1 MATFIKI
8 WGVAGD
14 FPGARI
20 AEQGSKDKYLK
31 TCDFEA
37 YEGRGSCT
45 FTDNIEDAM
54 MFISKAEAMLFWK
67 TQSKIRPKR
76 PDGKPNRPLTA
87 YHVEI
92 FEV

>member
-1 MATFIKI
+1 MVAVIKC

-14 FPGARI
+14 FP
-20 AEQGSKDKYLK
+20 AEEQKSKDKYLK

-37 YEGRGSCT
+37 HNGRGSVT
-45 FTDNIEDAM
+45 FTDNIH
-54 MFISKAEAMLFWK
+54 EAMRFTNRARAMLYWK
-67 TQSKIRPKR
+67 TQSETVPYR